1 MPPVAGGPA
10 ASVWPTPG
18 RPWQSVF
25 QAAPTSTCPQFVLLL
40 VAALANEAATDALAA
55 ALWVRP
61 EETDAAPP
69 ATEGAPAP
77 AVAASMAGPGEST
90 DRAKPGR
97 AEESRTP
104 LEGRTPIVDLGVY
117 TRNRAMRL
125 YMSRKYGKKASLMP
139 ASTNAFE
146 VSGRLA
152 WWRARTVGESRIASS
167 GSGGGGGSSRVALVH
182 ADGGPQEVQA
192 GDIAWERS
200 VWDAAFVTPW
210 GTPPE
215 STTAPLA
222 SDSAGCG
229 GEGPQ
234 LLEVPLSSLLA
245 LGLGTESGVF
255 RAQSGKVGSGLHPSP
270 GAGVLAMYN
279 ALLRE
284 DAPQDGW
291 GRGGDRPAVAV
302 PQTRPAAES
311 PFPPVD
317 AWVLQLAA
325 SFGGAPA
332 RIRSVAVLTRAVR
345 LVSLDRNAGATS
357 EAAAGEGDRA
367 PRQGESAGAAGAAPT
382 DTAGADRREAA
393 LVRRLIYSMADNRF
407 CLRIGR
413 QHRSNNV
420 AFSVDLEAGTANQ
433 TCMDPLCRG
442 WRSDAVQVPVEVLP
456 DQVPAGVC
464 VEPVE

>member
-1 MPPVAGGPA
+1 MLGSLGEVVSFETNAQGRRRFVACTAEKLWRRMVALPVGARHFYEIIREGCACHLYLDIEFRRAANKGLDGSALVAFLTVRILTALQERFGIRAGLEDVIDLDSSTDA
-10 ASVWPTPG
+10 KFSRHLVVVLPG
-18 RPWQSVF
+18 GQRFRDNQHVGR
-25 QAAPTSTCPQFVLLL
+25 FVLLL

-146 VSGRLA
+146 
-152 WWRARTVGESRIASS
+152 
-167 GSGGGGGSSRVALVH
+167 
-182 ADGGPQEVQA
+182 
-192 GDIAWERS
+192 
-200 VWDAAFVTPW
+200 
-210 GTPPE
+210 
-215 STTAPLA
+215 
-222 SDSAGCG
+222 
-229 GEGPQ
+229 
-234 LLEVPLSSLLA
+234 
-245 LGLGTESGVF
+245 
-255 RAQSGKVGSGLHPSP
+255 
-270 GAGVLAMYN
+270 
-279 ALLRE
+279 
-284 DAPQDGW
+284 DGW

-325 SFGGAPA
+325 SFGGPPA

-367 PRQGESAGAAGAAPT
+367 PSQGESAGAAGAAPT
-382 DTAGADRREAA
+382 DAAGPDRREAA

-420 AFSVDLEAGTANQ
+420 AFSVDLEAGTASQ